1 MLYYIYMNEHNG
13 WKNETTWTINVF
25 FMETIEEMLKA
36 GSSQENIEFQIKRKL
51 TQDLYLE
58 QRNIIGCALKLV
70 DWDTLIA
77 RATENVEKEKVAYT
91 KRERKL
97 PFIIVFQFIKNR
109 RFFRLLFLIIK
120 GGLSPS
126 LLD

>member
-1 MLYYIYMNEHNG
+1 MFFIVLYYIYMNEHNG

-51 TQDLYLE
+51 NQDLYLE

-70 DWDTLIA
+70 DWETLIA
-77 RATENVEKEKVAYT
+77 RATENVEKEKVA
-91 KRERKL
+91 
-97 PFIIVFQFIKNR
+97 
-109 RFFRLLFLIIK
+109 
-120 GGLSPS
+120 
-126 LLD
+126 